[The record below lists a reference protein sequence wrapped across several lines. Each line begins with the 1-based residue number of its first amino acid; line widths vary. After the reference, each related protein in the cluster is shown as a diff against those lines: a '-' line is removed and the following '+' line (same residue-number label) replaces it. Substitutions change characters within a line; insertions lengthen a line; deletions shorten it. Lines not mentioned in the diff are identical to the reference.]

1 MKKYTET
8 SLRYLLSTLGIFLV
22 AIGIALSVYANIG
35 INCLNA
41 TAYAFN
47 IKFPQFSL
55 GFYNFAFF
63 TLCMLLQMAVLGK
76 RFKAIDL
83 LQLPANF
90 LLSWFIN
97 IAMALCA
104 SLGLSADSL
113 SSQIILLVIS
123 CIVSALGISL
133 EVLSKAWML
142 PADMTVRAFSII
154 TKGKFSS
161 VKIGVDC
168 SILLLSC
175 IFCLIF
181 FGNILGPS
189 DTPIIGWGTLFMA
202 VAIGLCMKVTTP
214 LLQRIPLLKD

>member
-1 MKKYTET
+1 MKRYAET

-22 AIGIALSVYANIG
+22 AIGIALSVYANLG

-47 IKFPQFSL
+47 IKYPSLSL

-63 TLCMLLQMAVLGK
+63 TLCMLLQMAVLGR

-97 IAMALCA
+97 LSMALCA
-104 SLGLSADSL
+104 ALGLSADTL
-113 SSQIILLVIS
+113 ASQAILLVSS
-123 CIVSALGISL
+123 CILTAFGISL

-154 TKGKFSS
+154 TKGKFST

-168 SILLLSC
+168 SILLISC
-175 IFCLIF
+175 IVCLIF

-189 DTPIIGWGTLFMA
+189 QTPIIGWGTLFMA
-202 VAIGLCMKVTTP
+202 VSIGLCMKLTTP
-214 LLQRIPLLKD
+214 LLQKIPLLKD

>member
-1 MKKYTET
+1 MKRYAET

-22 AIGIALSVYANIG
+22 AIGIALSVYANLG

-47 IKFPQFSL
+47 IKYPSLSL

-63 TLCMLLQMAVLGK
+63 TLCMLLQMAVLGR

-97 IAMALCA
+97 LSMALCA
-104 SLGLSADSL
+104 ALGISADSL
-113 SSQIILLVIS
+113 TSQAILLVAS
-123 CIVSALGISL
+123 CIFSAFGISL

-154 TKGKFSS
+154 TKGKFST

-168 SILLLSC
+168 SILLISC
-175 IFCLIF
+175 IVCLIF
-181 FGNILGPS
+181 FGNILGPNE
-189 DTPIIGWGTLFMA
+189 TPIIGWGTLFMA
-202 VAIGLCMKVTTP
+202 VAIGLCMKLTTP
-214 LLQRIPLLKD
+214 LLQKIPLLKD

>member
-1 MKKYTET
+1 
-8 SLRYLLSTLGIFLV
+8 
-22 AIGIALSVYANIG
+22 
-35 INCLNA
+35 
-41 TAYAFN
+41 
-47 IKFPQFSL
+47 
-55 GFYNFAFF
+55 
-63 TLCMLLQMAVLGK
+63 
-76 RFKAIDL
+76 
-83 LQLPANF
+83 
-90 LLSWFIN
+90 
-97 IAMALCA
+97 
-104 SLGLSADSL
+104 
-113 SSQIILLVIS
+113 
-123 CIVSALGISL
+123 
-133 EVLSKAWML
+133 
-142 PADMTVRAFSII
+142 MTVRAFSII